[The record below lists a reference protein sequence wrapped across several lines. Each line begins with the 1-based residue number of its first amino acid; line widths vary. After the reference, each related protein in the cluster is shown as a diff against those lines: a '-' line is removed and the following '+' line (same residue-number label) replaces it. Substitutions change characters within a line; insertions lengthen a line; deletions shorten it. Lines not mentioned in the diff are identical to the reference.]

1 MYSLNFMSDML
12 LKCFCH
18 HHQPPCLINTW
29 GPFAIDLDY
38 LVLHSSEIGS
48 LFLMKCSD
56 SYTLYSLSVQKKQ
69 PIFAF
74 SIQRNFVLCTYFIFF
89 FLIECHQAIY
99 QTNNSENAQNEK
111 QKSLTGSLKSRI
123 NILFLKSVGP
133 TYHT

>member
-56 SYTLYSLSVQKKQ
+56 SYTLYSLSVQKKKKKKNQ
-69 PIFAF
+69 ICVFHLAKF
-74 SIQRNFVLCTYFIFF
+74 CTMYFIYF
-89 FLIECHQAIY
+89 
-99 QTNNSENAQNEK
+99 S
-111 QKSLTGSLKSRI
+111 
-123 NILFLKSVGP
+123 
-133 TYHT
+133 

>member
-56 SYTLYSLSVQKKQ
+56 SYTLYSLSVQKKTTQ
-69 PIFAF
+69 ICVFHLAKLYY
-74 SIQRNFVLCTYFIFF
+74 VLYLF
-89 FLIECHQAIY
+89 FLIECHQVIY
-99 QTNNSENAQNEK
+99 QTNNATVKIHKMKNRRV
-111 QKSLTGSLKSRI
+111 SL
-123 NILFLKSVGP
+123 GP
-133 TYHT
+133 

>member
-56 SYTLYSLSVQKKQ
+56 SYTLYSLIVQKKNN
-69 PIFAF
+69 PNLRFPF
-74 SIQRNFVLCTYFIFF
+74 SEILYYVLYLF
-89 FLIECHQAIY
+89 FLIECHQVIY
-99 QTNNSENAQNEK
+99 QTNNGENAQNEK
-111 QKSLTGSLKSRI
+111 
-123 NILFLKSVGP
+123 
-133 TYHT
+133 

>member
-38 LVLHSSEIGS
+38 LVLHSSEIES

-56 SYTLYSLSVQKKQ
+56 SYTLYSLSVQKKT
-69 PIFAF
+69 PNLRFPF
-74 SIQRNFVLCTYFIFF
+74 SEILYYVLYLF
-89 FLIECHQAIY
+89 FLIEYHQVIY
-99 QTNNSENAQNEK
+99 QTNNATVKIHKMKNRRV
-111 QKSLTGSLKSRI
+111 SL
-123 NILFLKSVGP
+123 GP
-133 TYHT
+133 